1 MFRLPE
7 QWPGLPEI
15 LNSDDIVRFLKFS
28 LLFILMLSLSG
39 LVGALFSTEPG
50 WNTVFWN
57 SLALTAASSLAIWLL
72 RRRKV
77 LLAVYLVVI
86 GNGAWLA
93 LAAWMG
99 AGVKGITYTALIL
112 PILTAALFLGRQA
125 GFLAALASALYGLF
139 LLTAGRLGWLINADR
154 PISDIFAW
162 FANTASF
169 FIAAQLISIA
179 LWQVERALKKAH
191 AEIDERIRSEAE
203 IRRLNAELEQRIAE
217 RTAQLAESEER
228 YRLIS
233 KVSSDYVFSS
243 RMQKDD
249 VLELDWVAG
258 AFEQIT
264 GYTRE
269 DYLAHGGWLAALHPE
284 DIETDQR
291 DMEKLRKN
299 EPIISELR
307 TFTQSGELRW
317 VRVYAHP
324 RWDERENRLVGVYGA
339 VQDITERK
347 QTEEAL
353 RASEQRFRTLVE
365 QLPFVTYLDEAKE
378 YGKTVY
384 ISPQFETITGY
395 RLDEG
400 VGSNLDFWLERI
412 HPEDRAKAQT
422 AYESCFYDGAPLDRE
437 YRFLTKEGRY
447 IWVQDRAVRVLDETG
462 GAQYILGAF
471 QDVTERKAAEE
482 RLRQQ
487 TIQLS
492 VLYQLGRRMSDAR
505 NPEEIYTAA
514 YQAAEQL
521 FPLEAF
527 FIALT
532 DEQTQTIEYV
542 YLIDKGQRYPNDSI
556 PFTERSLTACVI
568 QTGEMLLAASEDD
581 WNAID
586 FGSGLY
592 GTGEDT
598 LSLMIAP
605 LRPAGKVIGAISVQH
620 YQFGMY
626 TEEHRQIFMTLANQ
640 VATAI
645 RNSLLVQSLRLQ
657 AAALD
662 AAASAIVISD
672 EKGIIQWVN
681 PAFTA
686 MTGYSSQEAIG
697 QKTSLM
703 RSGVHN
709 GAFYNELWNTLME
722 GRVWR
727 GELVNRRKDGSLY
740 VEEQIITPVRDEHGQ
755 VFRYISIKQD
765 ITSRKQAEERE
776 TRRREMMEKVI
787 DLGKAVTKITDP
799 GQCLREIHRS
809 IQKGLGFDRVG
820 LFEYDPVQ
828 NLVRGLLGTDAQGRL
843 EDTRWFSE
851 PVEAYEGWVK
861 AVSEARGLHLVE
873 NYSAVYDLAQHEDMR
888 GVEQHATL
896 AAWVGETP
904 TLLIG
909 VDNLIT
915 GRKFSAE
922 QLEALQ
928 LFAGYAG
935 LAIEH
940 AHWNAQLEQRVVERT
955 RQLEAANQELEALA
969 YTIAHDLR
977 IPARAMH
984 GFASIVKETEADRLG
999 QESLRRLDRIR
1010 QNASLLG
1017 QQVDDLLEFMRI
1029 GRATLHIQPVDMNS
1043 LVEETRATL
1052 EKKMEGREIR
1062 LHVPDLPPCQGDR
1075 SLLRQAWVNLLSNA
1089 IKFTRSQSLAE
1100 IEIGAREVEG
1110 KTAYF
1115 IRDNG
1120 VGFDMKFAGNL
1131 FGVFQQLHHPEEYE
1145 GTGMGLAIVQRIIQ
1159 RHGGRV
1165 WAEAR
1170 EGEGATFYFTVN

>member
-15 LNSDDIVRFLKFS
+15 LNSDDIARFLKFS

-72 RRRKV
+72 SRRKV

-112 PILTAALFLGRQA
+112 PILTAALFLGRRA

-139 LLTAGRLGWLINADR
+139 LLVAGRLGWLVNADR

-169 FIAAQLISIA
+169 FIAAQLISIS
-179 LWQVERALKKAH
+179 LWQVERALKKVH

-203 IRRLNAELEQRIAE
+203 IRRLNIELEQRIAE

-233 KVSSDYVFSS
+233 TVIADYVFFS
-243 RMQKDD
+243 RVNADNSIT
-249 VLELDWVAG
+249 LEWTAG
-258 AFEQIT
+258 AFEKIT
-264 GYTRE
+264 GYSRE
-269 DYLAHGGWLAALHPE
+269 EYVERGGWSAALYPE
-284 DIETDQR
+284 DIEIDQR
-291 DMEKLRKN
+291 DMENLRRNQPVVSEVRTIAKN
-299 EPIISELR
+299 
-307 TFTQSGELRW
+307 GEVRW

-324 RWDERENRLVGVYGA
+324 RWDERENRLIGVYGA

-347 QTEEAL
+347 Q
-353 RASEQRFRTLVE
+353 
-365 QLPFVTYLDEAKE
+365 
-378 YGKTVY
+378 
-384 ISPQFETITGY
+384 
-395 RLDEG
+395 
-400 VGSNLDFWLERI
+400 
-412 HPEDRAKAQT
+412 
-422 AYESCFYDGAPLDRE
+422 
-437 YRFLTKEGRY
+437 
-447 IWVQDRAVRVLDETG
+447 
-462 GAQYILGAF
+462 
-471 QDVTERKAAEE
+471 AEE
-482 RLRQQ
+482 RMRQK
-487 TIQLS
+487 TVQLS
-492 VLYQLGRRMSDAR
+492 VLYQLGQRMSEAR
-505 NPEEIYTAA
+505 NPDEIYAAA
-514 YQAAEQL
+514 YDAAKQL

-527 FIALT
+527 FIALMN
-532 DEQTQTIEYV
+532 EQQKTVEYV
-542 YLIDKGQRYPNDSI
+542 YLVDKDRRYPNDSM
-556 PFTERSLTACVI
+556 PFLEHSLTTYVI

-586 FGSGLY
+586 SGSGVY

-620 YQFGMY
+620 YQLGMY

-686 MTGYSSQEAIG
+686 MTGYSSQEAVG
-697 QKTSLM
+697 QKTSLL
-703 RSGVHN
+703 RSGVHS
-709 GAFYNELWNTLME
+709 GALYDELWSTLME

-740 VEEQIITPVRDEHGQ
+740 VEEQVITPVRDEQGQ
-755 VFRYISIKQD
+755 IFRYISIKQD
-765 ITSRKQAEERE
+765 ITSRKQSEERE

-787 DLGKAVTKITDP
+787 DLGKAVTKMTDP
-799 GQCLREIHRS
+799 GQCLREIHHS

-820 LFEYDPVQ
+820 LFDYDPVH
-828 NLVRGLLGTDAQGRL
+828 NLVRGLLGTSAQGRL
-843 EDTRWFSE
+843 EDTSWFSE
-851 PVEAYEGWVK
+851 PVSDYEGWVK
-861 AVSEARGLHLVE
+861 AVSETRGLHLVE
-873 NYSAVYDLAQHEDMR
+873 DYSTRHDLARHEDMR
-888 GVEQHATL
+888 GVKQHATL
-896 AAWVGETP
+896 AAWVGEAP
-904 TLLIG
+904 VLLIG

-915 GRKFSAE
+915 GRQFSEE

-935 LAIEH
+935 LAIEN
-940 AHWNAQLEQRVVERT
+940 AHWNAQLEQRVAERT
-955 RQLEAANQELEALA
+955 RQLEAANQELESLA

-984 GFASIVKETEADRLG
+984 GFASILKETEAKNLNPIA
-999 QESLRRLDRIR
+999 LRHLERIR
-1010 QNASLLG
+1010 NSAKLMG
-1017 QQVDDLLEFMRI
+1017 QQVDDLLEYMRI
-1029 GRATLHIQPVDMNS
+1029 GRVPLRRQTVDMNI
-1043 LVEETRATL
+1043 LVESACASL
-1052 EKKMEGREIR
+1052 EKKMTGREIR
-1062 LHVPDLPPCQGDR
+1062 LQAQNLPPCQGDP
-1075 SLLRQAWVNLLSNA
+1075 SLLRRAWINLLGNA
-1089 IKFTRSQSLAE
+1089 IKFTSSRPLAE

-1110 KTAYF
+1110 KTEYF

-1120 VGFDMKFAGNL
+1120 IGFDMKFSDNL
-1131 FGVFQQLHHPEEYE
+1131 FGAFQRLHHPEEYE
-1145 GTGMGLAIVQRIIQ
+1145 GTGMGLAIVQRILQ
-1159 RHGGRV
+1159 RHGGRI
-1165 WAEAR
+1165 WAEAK
-1170 EGEGATFYFTVN
+1170 EGQGATFYFTVD